1 MPPKIRTNWRLEE
14 VNKMT
19 DYYLNIETTGTDIE
33 NDEIL
38 TIQYQQLDTKS
49 GRTESDLIILKSW
62 GDSSEKEILEDFLKI
77 FDPRKDNFS
86 FIPIGKSLHFVFLM
100 LHNRWKKYGI
110 NVPLKSLIYDTPN
123 VDIKSILTIL
133 NGGMHKGASLNVI
146 TGKKN
151 NGVSIHKLYA
161 NKDYKG
167 IEDHI
172 VENAENFIKFYQLM
186 KVKLPLLK
194 PLKEHQP

>member
-1 MPPKIRTNWRLEE
+1 
-14 VNKMT
+14 MT
-19 DYYLNIETTGTDIE
+19 DYYLNIETTGTDVE

-49 GRTESDLIILKSW
+49 GKTKSDLIILKSW
-62 GDSSEKEILEDFLKI
+62 GDSSEKEILEELLTI

-86 FIPIGKSLHFVFLM
+86 FMPIGKSLHFVLFM
-100 LHNRWKKYGI
+100 LHNRWKKYGT
-110 NVPLKSLIYDTPN
+110 NVPLKSLIHDTPH

-133 NGGMHKGASLNVI
+133 NGGMHKGASLNDI

-151 NGVSIHKLYA
+151 NSAVIPNLYK
-161 NKDYKG
+161 NKDYTG
-167 IEDHI
+167 IEHHI
-172 VENAENFIKFYQLM
+172 VKESEDFIQFYQQIKEKIPTLM
-186 KVKLPLLK
+186 